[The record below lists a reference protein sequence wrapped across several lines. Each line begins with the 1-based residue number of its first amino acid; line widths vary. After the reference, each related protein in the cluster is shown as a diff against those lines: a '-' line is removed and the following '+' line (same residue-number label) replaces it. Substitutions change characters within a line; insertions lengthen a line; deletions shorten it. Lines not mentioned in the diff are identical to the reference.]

1 MIELIG
7 ALMGF
12 LGGVT
17 PDLFGM
23 WKDTQDRK
31 HELHILDLQM
41 KQQAQGHTERLAEI
55 NVNADIAE
63 TKAIYKTHNVG
74 IRWVDAYNG
83 TVRPTLAYGMFI
95 LYLMVKVMLF
105 NQLDFSLPWSIQVF
119 WTATDSAFVYAV
131 IAYYFGQ
138 RGMAK
143 VLRL

>member
-7 ALMGF
+7 ALIGF

-23 WKDTQDRK
+23 WKDAQDRK
-31 HELHILDLQM
+31 HELQILDLQM

-55 NVNADIAE
+55 NVTADIAE
-63 TKAIYKTHNVG
+63 SKAIYKTHTTG
-74 IRWVDAYNG
+74 IGWVDAYNG
-83 TVRPTLAYGMFI
+83 TVRPTLAYGFFF
-95 LYLMVKVMLF
+95 LYLMVKIMLF
-105 NQLDFSLPWSIQVF
+105 RQLDFTLPWSIEVF
-119 WTATDSAFVYAV
+119 WNATDSAFMYGV